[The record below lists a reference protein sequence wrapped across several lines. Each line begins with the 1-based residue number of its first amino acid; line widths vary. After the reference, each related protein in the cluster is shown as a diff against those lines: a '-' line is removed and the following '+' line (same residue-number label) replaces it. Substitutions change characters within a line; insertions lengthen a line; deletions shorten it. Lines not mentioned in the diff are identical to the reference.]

1 LFGEE
6 GGVGTDVGFFWE
18 KIGRGQE
25 GVTVRSMNSQGVEV
39 SSMKS
44 VKWEVRGA
52 EFEEGNFGF
61 IDPKMQI
68 FDSKKDFMI
77 PVNPGSDGKL
87 VVEIEFWRYQTLH
100 SIIPLDNLHKNSQRV
115 LLENKTSLFPKF
127 T

>member
-61 IDPKMQI
+61 IYPKMQI

-87 VVEIEFWRYQTLH
+87 VVEIEFWRNQTLR
-100 SIIPLDNLHKNSQRV
+100 SIIPLDTLNKNSQRV
-115 LLENKTSLFPKF
+115 LLENNTSLFPKF